1 MGEEDLE
8 ISDELVIPGWELWFT
23 ASRSGGPGGQHANT
37 SSTAVTLHWS
47 IDDSSVLD
55 GEQKQRVKKRLKR
68 NVTDNGVL
76 QVGAADTRSQHR
88 NRKIARQRM
97 AEQVK
102 KAVKK
107 KKRRIPTKPTRAS
120 ERRRLREKR
129 HRSRIKKLRK
139 PPKRDDWW

>member
-1 MGEEDLE
+1 MGEEDLK
-8 ISDELVIPGWELWFT
+8 IRNNLVIPGWELWFT

-47 IDDSSVLD
+47 VTKSSILD
-55 GEQKQRVKKRLKR
+55 REQKKRVRHRLKR
-68 NVTDNGVL
+68 NITDDGVL
-76 QVGAADTRSQHR
+76 QVSSADTRSQHQ
-88 NRKIARQRM
+88 NRKIARERM
-97 AEQVK
+97 AKQVK

-107 KKRRIPTKPTRAS
+107 RKRRIPTKPTRAS
-120 ERRRLREKR
+120 ERRRLKKKR